1 MGYPFRS
8 RRLRFRRCASPHN
21 KVLQRTLDPDAA
33 LRPQAVVRLKRRGA
47 PSLDP
52 SLQFERMNAITL
64 AALRAFPQQLE
75 EHYAAFPAEFKNWA
89 PPSWEGV
96 PSEPLTAIEQVCH
109 LRDIETDG
117 YHVRL
122 HRTLTEVHPTFV
134 SIDTEALAKERAY
147 GKSDATAALA
157 AFRLARR
164 QTVAL
169 IDGLAPE
176 QFDRTAVF
184 EGYGPLSLRSLVHYL
199 CSHDQQHLAGLQW
212 LLGKLEA
219 FRVPAQV

>member
-1 MGYPFRS
+1 
-8 RRLRFRRCASPHN
+8 
-21 KVLQRTLDPDAA
+21 
-33 LRPQAVVRLKRRGA
+33 
-47 PSLDP
+47 
-52 SLQFERMNAITL
+52 MNPVTL

-75 EHYAAFPAEFKNWA
+75 EHYAAVPAEFKNWA

-109 LRDIETDG
+109 VRDIEVDG
-117 YHVRL
+117 YHVRFR
-122 HRTLTEVHPTFV
+122 RTLNENHPTLA

-147 GKSDATAALA
+147 SKSDAAAALS
-157 AFRLARR
+157 AFREARQ
-164 QTVAL
+164 QTIAL
-169 IDGLAPE
+169 IGGLAPE

-219 FRVPAQV
+219 SRVPAQV